1 MKSETFFIAQVGR
14 TVGLHGDLKL
24 NLHTDFPEQF
34 KPGAIFVSDRG
45 DLPVEAY
52 NPTRGIVRFI
62 GYASM
67 ESATSALVFSRVLKS
82 LVLVSFLALSIEA

>member
-34 KPGAIFVSDRG
+34 KSGVVFASDRG
-45 DLPVEAY
+45 DLTVEVY
-52 NPTRGIVRFI
+52 NPTRGIVRFV

-67 ESATSALVFSRVLKS
+67 ESAKKLTNTKLFSTLEKTKAEV
-82 LVLVSFLALSIEA
+82 ALSIDA